1 MTRRLVLDPGGQLWL
16 LDADGRTVLRRTD
29 WAEIWSWGSFVDP
42 APVELA
48 PGMFWQPGSVYVGEH
63 WELVRVDWAELEAL
77 GVSC

>member
-16 LDADGRTVLRRTD
+16 L
-29 WAEIWSWGSFVDP
+29 
-42 APVELA
+42 ELA